1 MGNHGAAGAKA
12 RAGTASNRPG
22 KSTDVD
28 SSGPRL
34 MSLSN
39 WPVSRRLFAV
49 IVLALIMGLVFG
61 GLRVASAEG
70 SASQFGRVSQLAT
83 LGQRLSVLIQDLQDE
98 RDTTLSYLATSKE
111 APLAPYYARTNAA
124 AAAVQEAAA
133 GIGSGF
139 PVNIQNGV
147 ATVTADIKHIQGTNA
162 SNSRGTL
169 HATLDP
175 QAPQDELAVI
185 ANYGAVISDMIS
197 LAGQVSQGVSDASL
211 TSDVRAF
218 NALALAKEQVSQQRA
233 LLNYSFSNP
242 GDATPSNVAVDP
254 NTELALQIASQEEFS
269 DESAFQQS
277 ATQAELNFF
286 RSTRGSTGAAGSVS
300 AAENIETNVIANE
313 GTVANV
319 AGSPLGMS
327 ILNAEDS
334 TSTVP
339 SAATLTRG
347 QNVWDA
353 GMGDLINGMQS
364 TETLIADNIASRASQ
379 LQSGAQGSA
388 LITGIITVVVLLLV
402 LIAALL
408 VARSLVLPLRRLR
421 TGALDVASVQLPE
434 RVKQLSESPDA
445 AGALDVAPID
455 VLTADEIGQV
465 ARAFDQ
471 VHQEAVRLAGEE
483 ALLRTSFNAMFV
495 NLSRRTQSLVERLAR
510 MIDSLEQNEDDPD
523 RLSNLFS
530 MDHLVTR
537 MRRNSE
543 NLLLL
548 AGHEGAR
555 KWSESVSLADVAR
568 AATSEIEQYNRVVL
582 NVQPGVA
589 VIGQAVSD
597 IVHLLAELIENA
609 TLYSPKDTQVQVSAQ
624 ELTSGG
630 VLIEV
635 TDKGIGISEARLAEM
650 NWRLDN
656 PPVMDVS
663 VSRHMGLFAVARL
676 AERHRVRVRLRP
688 ASPQGMSA
696 LVWLPDSVLE
706 RTTARTY
713 GAAGGWQPAT
723 VGQAAGQPAVAQGGF
738 AGRRTPGG
746 YGNGQLTAGQQ
757 GYGRHSIGARAAA
770 DDSYGSDSYGADS
783 YGADSYGG
791 DRPDAMTMPGQN
803 GDDGA
808 SLAGTGA
815 GTGAGAGSGAG
826 TPQPASPPTSAW
838 FRSRRTASGSGLG
851 VTRTPGASL
860 GPGGAGPGG
869 AGPGGAGPGGAGL
882 GNGGAG
888 NGGASGGIGSSGIGN
903 AGARPFVSAGQPG
916 AGQPG
921 GGQPSIGQPGIGQP
935 GIGQPGG
942 GQPGA
947 GQPGGG
953 GDGGTGGWPA
963 GRNPGDVAAE
973 PVHGEET
980 AAGLPMRVPKA
991 NLIPG
996 SAAGAGNGRAARGTG
1011 SNQEAQTL
1019 SAPLPQRS
1027 PDMARSRLSGFQ
1039 RGARRAE
1046 GQPPR
1051 AGEGTD
1057 R

>member
-12 RAGTASNRPG
+12 RAGTASNRAG
-22 KSTDVD
+22 KSTDIN
-28 SSGPRL
+28 STGSRL
-34 MSLSN
+34 ISLSN

-49 IVLALIMGLVFG
+49 IVLALVMGLVFG

-83 LGQRLSVLIQDLQDE
+83 LGQRLTVLIQDLQNE
-98 RDTTLSYLATSKE
+98 RDTTLTLLANGTQE
-111 APLAPYYARTNAA
+111 AITKTMDPLYAQTNGAA
-124 AAAVQEAAA
+124 KAVQEATA

-139 PVNIQNGV
+139 PVNIQNDV
-147 ATVTADIKHIQGTNA
+147 ATVNADISHIQGTNPN
-162 SNSRGTL
+162 NSRGTL
-169 HATLDP
+169 HATLSP
-175 QAPQDELAVI
+175 AFPQDELAVI
-185 ANYGAVISDMIS
+185 ANYGAVINDMIT
-197 LAGQVSQGVSDASL
+197 LADQVAQGVSDATL

-218 NALALAKEQVSQQRA
+218 NALALAKEQASQQRA

-242 GDATPSNVAVDP
+242 NAAPPA
-254 NTELALQIASQEEFS
+254 TELVDANTVSALQIASHQELI
-269 DESAFQQS
+269 DEPAFQQA
-277 ATQAELNFF
+277 ATPAEKAVLDDALN
-286 RSTRGSTGAAGSVS
+286 SPAAAKNV
-300 AAENIETNVIANE
+300 AYAQELETNILSNVGLDAN
-313 GTVANV
+313 GNPDPNIPQGSSLLLASVTGLSVPNGQGYANGV
-319 AGSPLGMS
+319 
-327 ILNAEDS
+327 
-334 TSTVP
+334 TFK
-339 SAATLTRG
+339 TLPQG
-347 QNVWDA
+347 QQVWQA
-353 GMGDLINGMQS
+353 GMGDDINAMQA
-364 TETLIADNIASRASQ
+364 TETLIANNIASRASQ
-379 LQSGAQGSA
+379 LESGAQGSA
-388 LITGIITVVVLLLV
+388 LITGVITVVILLLV

-421 TGALDVASVQLPE
+421 AGALDVASVQLPD

-445 AGALDVAPID
+445 ASALEVAPID
-455 VLTADEIGQV
+455 VLTEDEIGQV

-706 RTTARTY
+706 RTTTRTY
-713 GAAGGWQPAT
+713 SAAGGWQQPAT
-723 VGQAAGQPAVAQGGF
+723 VGQTMGQPAVAQGGF

-746 YGNGQLTAGQQ
+746 FGNGQLTAGQQ
-757 GYGRHSIGARAAA
+757 SYGRHSIGARAAA
-770 DDSYGSDSYGADS
+770 DDSYGG
-783 YGADSYGG
+783 DSYGG
-791 DRPDAMTMPGQN
+791 DRSDAMIMPGQN
-803 GDDGA
+803 GDDGT
-808 SLAGTGA
+808 SLAGA
-815 GTGAGAGSGAG
+815 GTGAGAG
-826 TPQPASPPTSAW
+826 TPQPASPPVSAW
-838 FRSRRTASGSGLG
+838 FRSRRTPSGSGLG
-851 VTRTPGASL
+851 VSRTPGASL
-860 GPGGAGPGG
+860 GA
-869 AGPGGAGPGGAGL
+869 
-882 GNGGAG
+882 GNGATG
-888 NGGASGGIGSSGIGN
+888 NGGASSSGIGN
-903 AGARPFVSAGQPG
+903 AGARPFVT

-921 GGQPSIGQPGIGQP
+921 GSQPGIGQP
-935 GIGQPGG
+935 GIGQPGMG
-942 GQPGA
+942 QSGLGQPGS
-947 GQPGGG
+947 GQSNGGR
-953 GDGGTGGWPA
+953 DGGIGSWPA
-963 GRNPGDVAAE
+963 GRNPADIVAE
-973 PVHGEET
+973 PIRGDET

-996 SAAGAGNGRAARGTG
+996 SAADAAPGAGNRAARGTG

-1019 SAPLPQRS
+1019 SAQLPQRS